1 MPKGS
6 RKQADEAL
14 AAALAGG
21 NTVEGAAHIA
31 GVSRATA
38 FRRLKDPDFKG
49 RIDVIRAEMIDRTLG
64 HLSAGATEGSI
75 VLRTLAVNSKDERIK
90 LGASKA
96 LVDSVL
102 RVRDSVILEERIK
115 ALEEAAARRKKGGR

>member
-1 MPKGS
+1 MPRGS
-6 RKQADEAL
+6 RKAADDAL
-14 AAALAGG
+14 IAALAGG
-21 NTVEGAAHIA
+21 NTVEGAAQIA
-31 GVSRATA
+31 GISRSTA
-38 FRRLKDPDFKG
+38 FRRLKDPEFKG
-49 RIDVIRAEMIDRTLG
+49 RVDAARADMLDRTLG
-64 HLSAGATEGSI
+64 HLSAGATEGAI

-115 ALEEAAARRKKGGR
+115 ALEEAAARRKNGAR